1 MQVFLAADWR
11 ASRRL
16 LQKSTALLQAIQP
29 MYPIYSSLDCIYFVM
44 SQPLFRFTFG
54 FPYRTFPPFITISYA
69 SSPFCQ
75 PVEKSREIPLFFCL
89 FSLDIHS

>member
-1 MQVFLAADWR
+1 MLR
-11 ASRRL
+11 
-16 LQKSTALLQAIQP
+16 KSTAVSQAVQL
-29 MYPIYSSLDCIYFVM
+29 MYLICSSLDWIYFVM
-44 SQPLFRFTFG
+44 SRPLFRFTFG
-54 FPYRTFPPFITISYA
+54 FSYRTFPPFITISYA